1 MLFGVVDELRSRLT
15 LLDENVAALKKQ
27 LDLILARLEQAL
39 K

>member
-15 LLDENVAALKKQ
+15 MLDDSVAALKKQ
-27 LDLILARLEQAL
+27 LDVILASLERLT